1 MKKFRLLF
9 LAFFLRFLFFP
20 TAAEGQDAAPAGSEP
35 REAAETGVPA
45 GEGGAAAEGQDAA
58 PAGSA
63 PREAAEAGVPAG
75 EGAAAAGAGTP
86 DAVEA
91 LNPEASLLE
100 MEIRTS
106 TLSELAVWCRE
117 LGLSEGGG
125 KEDLA
130 RRLRDHYRLAV
141 PDGTPAPGR
150 KIVAIESA
158 RSSEYF
164 TLAVV
169 DEEYARLRGDV
180 TVSLKDGET
189 VHRIKAWEILY
200 NRTRNLMTATG
211 GVEYVREEGDTVETF
226 RGENI
231 TVNLDDWSSVFME
244 GISERSLQSDETSYR
259 FAGTV
264 ISRNGEDVT
273 VLTRATITNAKNDEA
288 LWSLQASKLW
298 LLPGADF
305 AIFNAVLKVGE
316 IPVLYIPY
324 FYFPADEVIFHPV
337 LGYRSRE
344 GNFIQTTT
352 YILGRPKA
360 ASTSES
366 SLTKI
371 MGNSAD
377 MEKRREGLFLRSTG
391 RKVKNPDE
399 ITLKTML
406 DIYANL
412 GVYAGTELTVPKRGT
427 LSSLNLSGGI
437 GFTRTITQVS
447 DGNYSPFAPNYD
459 GTSEWNGGRLF
470 SWDVPFRYRFA
481 PEGTFSGSYGSF
493 TFKIPYYS
501 DPLVDRDFTNRT
513 EEMDWVNMVKEGAAL
528 DEITPDNLLNTFE
541 WQLTGSLTP
550 PVTALS
556 PWVSSLS
563 FSSITSTVGFRRRE
577 SQAVTNMEA
586 PNYLFFFPDK
596 FTLFSINA
604 GISGTPLTLQW
615 GGASSSGSGTEEE
628 QREDPLKGLLAPRS
642 PWGGPAGASGA
653 SAGGTAPGA
662 PAGGNDGGGMR
673 LSPPVLNQSF
683 DVPQS
688 GGPRFSIGYQMSPSV
703 SSELQF
709 RSDPSNWTEYN
720 DIDWAEVS
728 SVLTSFRNDGN
739 ISFNLDSSDSGLYSN
754 SFRLLGTGA
763 WQGYTVLNDEAEE
776 FTDSLGNPDKQKID
790 AARERTY
797 NATYVTTYY
806 QITSL
811 VRPLFRSRIW
821 GNSSLQYNLKG
832 LLGKTSFT
840 GTGADPEWEILY
852 GKWNREDLDTHQFVT
867 ALEASIMDKAQN
879 ITLTADIPPEDA
891 TLNGNATFRAWI
903 VESNAHMKIFFPGEE
918 QDGRYDP
925 LYLTETLHFGGKGSL
940 QQYIVY
946 DPELGEYTAMT
957 STLTLWGLVVK
968 YTMTYH
974 EGYHL
979 DKTGWVMNT
988 GDKSLLPQTFSIG
1001 YKQTIARKDLWK
1013 KRLSFSVNVNTN
1025 LNFDLQRYTYSRFD
1039 FTLGLTLEVARFVD
1053 LTLSATSENPLVFW
1067 YIKDWPF
1074 FDLPSELSRGEKR
1087 NLFKDLIDSFRFDD
1101 DDLRRSSGFKLKA
1114 FNLNITHHLGDWKA
1128 VLGMTLS
1135 PYLDQAARE
1144 YKFNNTISFVV
1155 QWTPITEIKTDINY
1169 DKEKWTFK

>member
-1 MKKFRLLF
+1 MKKFRPLLF
-9 LAFFLRFLFFP
+9 LAFFLHSLFFP
-20 TAAEGQDAAPAGSEP
+20 LPAAAQDAAAPAGAKP
-35 REAAETGVPA
+35 REAAETGTPA
-45 GEGGAAAEGQDAA
+45 GEE
-58 PAGSA
+58 
-63 PREAAEAGVPAG
+63 VPAADTDV
-75 EGAAAAGAGTP
+75 ETAEDP
-86 DAVEA
+86 DS
-91 LNPEASLLE
+91 EASLLE

-106 TLSELAVWCRE
+106 TLSELAAWCRE

-130 RRLRDHYRLAV
+130 RRLRDHYRLDV
-141 PDGTPAPGR
+141 PAGKDAPGR
-150 KIVAIESA
+150 KSVTIESA
-158 RSSEYF
+158 RISEYF

-180 TVSLKDGET
+180 EVSLKDGDA
-189 VHRIKAWEILY
+189 VHRIRAWEILY

-231 TVNLDDWSSVFME
+231 TVNLDDWSSIFME

-264 ISRNGEDVT
+264 ISRNSEEVT
-273 VLTRATITNAKNDEA
+273 VMTRAKITNAKDEEA

-298 LLPGADF
+298 LLPGSDF

-344 GNFIQTTT
+344 GNFVQTTT

-377 MEKRREGLFLRSTG
+377 MEKRREGIFLRSTG
-391 RKVKNPDE
+391 RKIRNPDE
-399 ITLKTML
+399 INLKAMF
-406 DIYANL
+406 DVYANL
-412 GVYAGTELTVPKRGT
+412 GIYAGTELVVPKRGA
-427 LSSLNLSGGI
+427 LSSLNFSGGV
-437 GFTRTITQVS
+437 GFTRTITQDPQGS
-447 DGNYSPFAPNYD
+447 GNYSPFAPNYE
-459 GTSEWNGGRLF
+459 GTSEWNRGRLF
-470 SWDVPFRYRFA
+470 SWDVPFRFRFV

-493 TFKIPYYS
+493 TFKLPYYS

-513 EEMDWVNMVKEGAAL
+513 EEMDWVNLAKEGAAL

-556 PWVSSLS
+556 PYVSSLS

-577 SQAVTNMEA
+577 SKTVTNNEA

-604 GISGTPLTLQW
+604 SVSGTPLTLQW
-615 GGASSSGSGTEEE
+615 GGLSPSGDPAEEK
-628 QREDPLKGLLAPRS
+628 QRDDPLKGLLAPRS
-642 PWGGPAGASGA
+642 PWSGPTGTSGVSTGRAGSGA
-653 SAGGTAPGA
+653 AAGNRETA
-662 PAGGNDGGGMR
+662 
-673 LSPPVLNQSF
+673 LSPPALNQVF
-683 DVPQS
+683 DVPRS
-688 GGPRFSIGYQMSPSV
+688 GGPKFSIGYQMGPSV

-709 RSDPSNWTEYN
+709 RSDPKNWEEYN
-720 DIDWAEVS
+720 DIDWGEIS

-739 ISFNLDSSDSGLYSN
+739 ISFNLDSSDGRLYSN
-754 SFRLLGTGA
+754 SFSLLGTGA
-763 WQGYTVLNDEAEE
+763 WQDYTVLNDEAEE
-776 FTDSLGNPDKQKID
+776 FTDSQGKPDTQRIE

-797 NATYVTTYY
+797 NASYFTTYY
-806 QITSL
+806 QFTTL
-811 VRPLFRSRIW
+811 VRPLFRSQIW
-821 GNSSLQYNLKG
+821 GNSSLQYNVKG
-832 LLGKTSFT
+832 LLAKSLFT
-840 GTGADPEWEILY
+840 GTGAAPEWEVVY
-852 GKWNREDLDTHQFVT
+852 GKWDKEDIDTHQFISS
-867 ALEASIMDKAQN
+867 LEASIMDKVQN
-879 ITLTADIPPEDA
+879 ITLTADIPPENA

-903 VESNAHMKIFFPGEE
+903 LESNAHMKVFFPGEE
-918 QDGRYDP
+918 QSGKYDP
-925 LYLTETLHFGGKGSL
+925 LYLTETLHFGKVGSF

-957 STLTLWGLVVK
+957 STLNLWGLSVG
-968 YTMTYH
+968 YTMTWH

-979 DKTGWVMNT
+979 DATGWVMNT
-988 GDKSLLPQTFSIG
+988 GEKSLIPQNFTMG
-1001 YKQTIARKDLWK
+1001 YKQTFTKENLWK
-1013 KRLSFSVNVNTN
+1013 NRLSFSVNINTN

-1039 FTLGLTLEVARFVD
+1039 FTLGLTLGIAKFADVTF
-1053 LTLSATSENPLVFW
+1053 SATSENPLVFW
-1067 YIKDWPF
+1067 YVKDWGI
-1074 FDLPSELSRGEKR
+1074 FDLPSSLSKGEQR

-1101 DDLRRSSGFKLKA
+1101 DKLRRNSGFKLKA
-1114 FNLNITHHLGDWKA
+1114 FNLNINHHLGDWNA
-1128 VLGMTLS
+1128 ILGMTLS
-1135 PYLDQAARE
+1135 PYLDQTSRE
-1144 YKFNNTISFVV
+1144 YKFNNTFSFIV
-1155 QWTPITEIKTDINY
+1155 QWVPITEIKTDINY
-1169 DKEKWTFK
+1169 DKEEWTFK